1 MVLDFDFSSA
11 KLQKNSLD
19 QGVVPIIL
27 LVILT
32 NSNYICRDSNANTLN
47 QFQKILYQYWGFT
60 DFRAIQQ
67 EVIESVYNGN
77 DTLALMPTGGGKSI
91 TFQVPAMAKDGL
103 CLVVTPLI
111 ALMKDQVENLKKR
124 GIKAVAIYSGMTKHE
139 IEVALDNCAYGNIK
153 FLYLS
158 PERLGTEL
166 FRVRLHKI
174 NVNLVAI
181 DESHCISQWGYDF
194 RPSYL
199 KITDLRDLLPGVSF
213 LAVTATA
220 TPEVVEDIQEKLGFE
235 QKRVLKMSFERKNL
249 VYLVRNVE
257 DKNKHL
263 LKIVNSIPGT
273 GVIYVRNRQKTKDI
287 ALMLQKEGISA
298 DFYHAGLT
306 TEIRNAKQDDWQHD
320 RTRIIVSTNAFGMGI
335 DKAEVRFVVHMDLPD
350 SPEAYF
356 QEAGRGGRDGK
367 LAYAILLYNE
377 SDKAKIQQ
385 RIDSS
390 FPEPDEIRRCYQALC
405 SFLKIAIG
413 SGKGEV
419 YDFNLIDFATTYKFN
434 FARAFSCLKF
444 LELEG
449 YIELTDELDN
459 PSRIMVVAGKS
470 DLYKYQVAHADMD
483 HFIKILLRN
492 HAGLFSDYVRI
503 DETYIARI
511 AGISL
516 SSTTENLIKL
526 SRAKIINYIPRKKT
540 PLIIFTEER
549 LDDKNLRIS
558 RENYHLRKER
568 YLKRV
573 EAMVNYASGT
583 TKCRSA
589 ALLAYF
595 GEKNAT
601 RCGKCDVCTARNE
614 LDMSKFQFDQI
625 LDQIKIALENNG
637 LTLDE
642 LVDRVKFPSDKTTKV
657 IRWLLDNQK
666 LVMTDKDL
674 LQWNKKS

>member
-1 MVLDFDFSSA
+1 MYSG
-11 KLQKNSLD
+11 K
-19 QGVVPIIL
+19 
-27 LVILT
+27 
-32 NSNYICRDSNANTLN
+32 
-47 QFQKILYQYWGFT
+47 
-60 DFRAIQQ
+60 
-67 EVIESVYNGN
+67 

-91 TFQVPAMAKDGL
+91 TFQVPAMAKEGL

-124 GIKAVAIYSGMTKHE
+124 GIKAAALHSGMKRHE
-139 IEVALDNCAYGNIK
+139 LEVTLDNCAYGDYK

-158 PERLGTEL
+158 PERLGTDL
-166 FRVRLHKI
+166 FRMRLRKM

-199 KITDLRDLLPGVSF
+199 KIVELRELLPDVPF

-220 TPEVVEDIQEKLGFE
+220 TPEVVEDIQERLGFT
-235 QKRVLKMSFERKNL
+235 QKHVVKMSFERKNL

-263 LKIVNSIPGT
+263 LKIVNGLPGT
-273 GVIYVRNRQKTKDI
+273 GVVYVRNRLKTKEI
-287 ALMLQKEGISA
+287 ALMLQKEGITA
-298 DFYHAGLT
+298 DYYHAGLSS
-306 TEIRNAKQDDWQHD
+306 EERNAKQDDWQHD

-335 DKAEVRFVVHMDLPD
+335 DKPDVRFVVHMDLPD

-377 SDKAKIQQ
+377 SDKAKVEQ
-385 RIDSS
+385 RTQTS
-390 FPEPDEIRRCYQALC
+390 FPEPEEIKRSYQALC
-405 SFLKIAIG
+405 SFLGVAIG
-413 SGKGEV
+413 AGKGEV
-419 YDFNLIDFATTYKFN
+419 YDFNLIEFATAYKLN
-434 FARAFSCLKF
+434 FAHAFSSLKF

-459 PSRIMVVAGKS
+459 PSRIMVTATKNE
-470 DLYKYQVAHADMD
+470 LYKYQVAHAEMD
-483 HFIKILLRN
+483 HFIKVLLRN
-492 HAGLFSDYVRI
+492 YAGLFNDYVKI
-503 DETYIARI
+503 DEKHLARI
-511 AGISL
+511 SGKQL
-516 SSTTENLIKL
+516 PEVTESLIKL

-558 RENYHLRKER
+558 PENYNLRKER
-568 YLKRV
+568 YTKRI

-583 TKCRSA
+583 AKCRSM
-589 ALLAYF
+589 ALLEYF

-601 RCGKCDVCTARNE
+601 RCGKCDVCTSRNE
-614 LDMSKFQFDQI
+614 LDMSKYQFDQI
-625 LDQIKIALENNG
+625 LEQIKTNILTEGKSLEA
-637 LTLDE
+637 
-642 LVDRVKFPSDKTTKV
+642 LVDSIKSPPDKTTRV
-657 IRWLLDNQK
+657 IRWLLDNK
-666 LVMTDKDL
+666 KIVKDSSEFL
-674 LQWNKKS
+674 FWNKTV

>member
-1 MVLDFDFSSA
+1 MYSG
-11 KLQKNSLD
+11 K
-19 QGVVPIIL
+19 
-27 LVILT
+27 
-32 NSNYICRDSNANTLN
+32 
-47 QFQKILYQYWGFT
+47 
-60 DFRAIQQ
+60 
-67 EVIESVYNGN
+67 

-91 TFQVPAMAKDGL
+91 TFQVPAMAKEGL

-124 GIKAVAIYSGMTKHE
+124 GIKAAALHSGMKRHE
-139 IEVALDNCAYGNIK
+139 LEVTLDNCAYGDYK

-158 PERLGTEL
+158 PERLGTDL
-166 FRVRLHKI
+166 FRMRLRKM

-199 KITDLRDLLPGVSF
+199 KIVELRELLPDVPF

-220 TPEVVEDIQEKLGFE
+220 TPEVVEDIQERLGFT
-235 QKRVLKMSFERKNL
+235 QKHVVKMSFERKNL

-263 LKIVNSIPGT
+263 LKIVNGLPGT
-273 GVIYVRNRQKTKDI
+273 GVVYVRNRLKTKEI
-287 ALMLQKEGISA
+287 ALMLQKEGITA
-298 DFYHAGLT
+298 DYYHAGLSS
-306 TEIRNAKQDDWQHD
+306 EERNAKQDDWQHD

-335 DKAEVRFVVHMDLPD
+335 DKPDVRFVVHMDLPD

-377 SDKAKIQQ
+377 SDKAKVEQ
-385 RIDSS
+385 RTQTS
-390 FPEPDEIRRCYQALC
+390 FPEPEEIKRSYQALC
-405 SFLKIAIG
+405 SFLGVAIG
-413 SGKGEV
+413 AGKGEV
-419 YDFNLIDFATTYKFN
+419 YDFNLIEFATAYKFN
-434 FARAFSCLKF
+434 FAHAFSSLKF

-459 PSRIMVVAGKS
+459 PSRIMVTATKNE
-470 DLYKYQVAHADMD
+470 LYKYQVAHAEMD
-483 HFIKILLRN
+483 HFIKVLLRN
-492 HAGLFSDYVRI
+492 YAGLFNDYVKI
-503 DETYIARI
+503 DEKHLARI
-511 AGISL
+511 SGKQL
-516 SSTTENLIKL
+516 PEVTESLIKL

-558 RENYHLRKER
+558 PENYNLRKER
-568 YLKRV
+568 YTKRI

-583 TKCRSA
+583 AKCRSM
-589 ALLAYF
+589 ALLEYF

-601 RCGKCDVCTARNE
+601 RCGKCDVCTSRNE
-614 LDMSKFQFDQI
+614 LDMSKYQFDQI
-625 LDQIKIALENNG
+625 LEQIKTNILTEGKSLEA
-637 LTLDE
+637 
-642 LVDRVKFPSDKTTKV
+642 LVDSIKSPPDKTTRV
-657 IRWLLDNQK
+657 IRWLLDNK
-666 LVMTDKDL
+666 KIVKDSSEFL
-674 LQWNKKS
+674 FWNKTV

>member
-1 MVLDFDFSSA
+1 MS
-11 KLQKNSLD
+11 
-19 QGVVPIIL
+19 P
-27 LVILT
+27 
-32 NSNYICRDSNANTLN
+32 LN
-47 QFQKILYQYWGFT
+47 QFQKILYQYWGYT
-60 DFRAIQQ
+60 TFRAIQQ
-67 EVIESVYNGN
+67 EVIESVFKGI

-91 TFQVPAMAKDGL
+91 TFQVPAMAKEGL

-111 ALMKDQVENLKKR
+111 ALMKDQVENLKKK
-124 GIKAVAIYSGMTKHE
+124 GIKAVAIHSGMTKHE
-139 IEVALDNCAYGNIK
+139 LEITLDNCAYGNVK

-158 PERLGTEL
+158 PERLNTEL
-166 FRVRLHKI
+166 FRVRLRKI

-199 KITDLRDLLPGVSF
+199 KISELRELLPDVPF

-220 TPEVVEDIQEKLGFE
+220 TPEVVEDIQEKLGFV
-235 QKRVLKMSFERKNL
+235 QKRVVKMSFERKNL

-263 LKIVNSIPGT
+263 LKIVNALPGT
-273 GVIYVRNRQKTKDI
+273 GVVYVRSRQKTQDI
-287 ALMLQKEGISA
+287 AQMLQKEGISA

-306 TEIRNAKQDDWQHD
+306 TELRNAKQDDWQHD

-335 DKAEVRFVVHMDLPD
+335 DKPEVRFVVHMDLPD

-385 RIDSS
+385 RVDSS
-390 FPEPDEIRRCYQALC
+390 FPEPEEIRRCYQALC
-405 SFLKIAIG
+405 SFLSVAIG
-413 SGKGEV
+413 AGKDEV
-419 YDFNLIDFATTYKFN
+419 YDFNLMDFATTYKFN
-434 FARAFSCLKF
+434 FARAYSCLKF

-459 PSRIMVVAGKS
+459 PSRIMVVAGKTE
-470 DLYKYQVAHADMD
+470 LYKYQVAHAEMD
-483 HFIKILLRN
+483 HFVKVLLRN

-503 DETYIARI
+503 DEAYIARV
-511 AGISL
+511 AGVSL
-516 SSTTENLIKL
+516 SNVTENLIKL

-568 YLKRV
+568 YMKRI

-583 TKCRSA
+583 AKCRSVS
-589 ALLAYF
+589 LLEYF

-601 RCGKCDVCTARNE
+601 RCGKCDVCTSRNE
-614 LDMSKFQFDQI
+614 LDMSKYQFDQI
-625 LDQIKIALENNG
+625 LDQIKVALATGG
-637 LTLDE
+637 LSLE
-642 LVDRVKFPSDKTTKV
+642 ALVDKVKFKSDMTTRV
-657 IRWLLDNQK
+657 VRWLVDNQK
-666 LVMTDKDL
+666 LIKNSEGV
-674 LQWNKKS
+674 LQWNKKQ